1 MREYCMYFPF
11 FIPKAGGKRS
21 AAQPKTIYS
30 EVPWQFDA
38 EKEGAKPL
46 FVHKFDFYS
55 LGAYGIIP
63 KMTCAAEKGSS
74 EKIGESWRRKILAQP
89 KVLKAEEYCMY
100 FPLSELRGWGK
111 RFACQP
117 KTISSKFPKKKR

>member
-89 KVLKAEEYCMY
+89 KVLKAEEYFVY
-100 FPLSELRGWGK
+100 FPLSELHG
-111 RFACQP
+111 
-117 KTISSKFPKKKR
+117 

>member
-1 MREYCMYFPF
+1 MYFPF

-89 KVLKAEEYCMY
+89 KVLKAEEYFVY
-100 FPLSELRGWGK
+100 FPLWEPHSRWK
-111 RFACQP
+111 RFAAQP
-117 KTISSKFPKKKR
+117 QTIKSEFPQN